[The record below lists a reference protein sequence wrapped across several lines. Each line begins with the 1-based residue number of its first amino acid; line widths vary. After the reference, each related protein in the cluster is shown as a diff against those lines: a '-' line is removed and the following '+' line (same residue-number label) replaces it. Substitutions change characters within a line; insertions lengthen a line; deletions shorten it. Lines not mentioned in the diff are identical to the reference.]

1 MIRRSLSS
9 LSVMAFAA
17 MLTSTGVARSEGAQN
32 PATDR
37 IECSLSQVETKPE
50 SVIDP
55 CSKIIADQTKS
66 DADRGYALFIRGMGY
81 HNTKRFALAGQDYDR
96 AIRLTPTNE
105 ELLVSRAN
113 IGFRRGDYQEGLS
126 FLHRVLALNPSN
138 GHALRSIGGLNE
150 DMGAFE
156 EADRYYTMA
165 LAANPTDAY
174 ALLFRCKNLQRQN
187 RFDDALKDADALV
200 AIAPEGINRQGYL
213 DENGDRRDFHVIA
226 LKTRAHIYHTLRQ
239 FDRAERDVNS
249 AVAYRRTADS
259 LSARGFFLA
268 YRPGRQQEAFADLQE
283 AVSLGSQGAQTFF
296 GLGLLH
302 AQRRQFSDALADFDR
317 AVAVDPFSGDALRM
331 RARMHR
337 ELDQAD
343 LAFDDMMQAVA
354 IDGSVLKQTVSA
366 LRSAGYW
373 RSSEVPA
380 ALTPDF
386 KDAVHACML
395 DKRCN

>member
-1 MIRRSLSS
+1 M
-9 LSVMAFAA
+9 
-17 MLTSTGVARSEGAQN
+17 
-32 PATDR
+32 
-37 IECSLSQVETKPE
+37 
-50 SVIDP
+50 
-55 CSKIIADQTKS
+55 
-66 DADRGYALFIRGMGY
+66 
-81 HNTKRFALAGQDYDR
+81 
-96 AIRLTPTNE
+96 
-105 ELLVSRAN
+105 
-113 IGFRRGDYQEGLS
+113 
-126 FLHRVLALNPSN
+126 
-138 GHALRSIGGLNE
+138 
-150 DMGAFE
+150 
-156 EADRYYTMA
+156 
-165 LAANPTDAY
+165 
-174 ALLFRCKNLQRQN
+174 
-187 RFDDALKDADALV
+187 
-200 AIAPEGINRQGYL
+200 
-213 DENGDRRDFHVIA
+213 
-226 LKTRAHIYHTLRQ
+226 
-239 FDRAERDVNS
+239 
-249 AVAYRRTADS
+249 ADS

-317 AVAVDPFSGDALRM
+317 AVTADPFSGDALRM